1 MSDILSGIVIAK
13 AVILSTLIYSIFA
26 ANAASAQSTQIDS
39 NRPQSGTNAQP
50 LSTRPMPENPP
61 DLDRPPKTI
70 HRTGTAIGARN
81 SISIK
86 STDAGIIH
94 RQPASSGCINCGI
107 INSVNKIG
115 QESSLNAIANG
126 VVAGTVAREVL
137 RHSPYPYGTNHSHAT
152 GSPHAPVGAH
162 AVNPGNQYSV
172 GVTMNDGSQTII
184 TLPDASNFQQGD
196 RVQLIDGMLVLD
208 R

>member
-1 MSDILSGIVIAK
+1 M
-13 AVILSTLIYSIFA
+13 
-26 ANAASAQSTQIDS
+26 
-39 NRPQSGTNAQP
+39 
-50 LSTRPMPENPP
+50 
-61 DLDRPPKTI
+61 
-70 HRTGTAIGARN
+70 
-81 SISIK
+81 
-86 STDAGIIH
+86 
-94 RQPASSGCINCGI
+94 
-107 INSVNKIG
+107 NKIG
-115 QESSLNAIANG
+115 QGSSLNAIANG

-196 RVQLIDGMLVLD
+196 RVQLIDGMPVLD